1 VEFDRQLKAQED
13 GLNSLTVDKYLANRD
28 RYLSEG
34 RALEGDVA
42 QQAARDDAYLRKV
55 DELREN
61 GLSTA
66 DAKKQASNW
75 MDGQAALHNP
85 DQIAGENPLNVGG
98 MGDKGV
104 NSSLGAQ
111 WKYRIDVMDEQIR
124 VMANNMT
131 EAERQSKYLNVKL
144 RK

>member
-1 VEFDRQLKAQED
+1 MRKQQ
-13 GLNSLTVDKYLANRD
+13 
-28 RYLSEG
+28 
-34 RALEGDVA
+34 GDVA

-85 DQIAGENPLNVGG
+85 DQIAGGNPLNVGG

-111 WKYRIDVMDEQIR
+111 WKYRIDVMDEHIR

-131 EAERQSKYLNVKL
+131 EAERQSTYLNVKL